1 MERLPGK
8 KNPASL
14 LWSWLDTHVQAIAH
28 PSRGMKLTQP
38 RQQRYACAAP
48 KTFVVPFSFQ
58 SSFTQQA
65 SFFSPGPCFHFTA
78 NTIWFGFH
86 DIPAQR
92 RSHSAGAPARR
103 RRHRRIHYTESKR
116 IGTPPLRAHASP
128 KNNKS
133 LIKCLKRPIHH
144 MHSGALGSILFVYF
158 SVKEA
163 ANVG

>member
-1 MERLPGK
+1 MLLRQIRLIKSLDGK
-8 KNPASL
+8 IAWEKKIPASL

-78 NTIWFGFH
+78 NTIWFGFY

-92 RSHSAGAPARR
+92 RSHSAVAPGRRRCRR
-103 RRHRRIHYTESKR
+103 RRIPYTESKCR
-116 IGTPPLRAHASP
+116 HASA
-128 KNNKS
+128 
-133 LIKCLKRPIHH
+133 
-144 MHSGALGSILFVYF
+144 GASTRITQ
-158 SVKEA
+158 K
-163 ANVG
+163 

>member
-8 KNPASL
+8 KEIPAPL

-92 RSHSAGAPARR
+92 RSHSAGVPARR
-103 RRHRRIHYTESKR
+103 RRTRIPYTESKR
-116 IGTPPLRAHASP
+116 RRAAAPARFEQTHHP
-128 KNNKS
+128 KITKVS
-133 LIKCLKRPIHH
+133 
-144 MHSGALGSILFVYF
+144 
-158 SVKEA
+158 
-163 ANVG
+163 

>member
-8 KNPASL
+8 KEIPAPL

-92 RSHSAGAPARR
+92 RSHSAGVPARR
-103 RRHRRIHYTESKR
+103 RRTRIPYTKSKR
-116 IGTPPLRAHASP
+116 RRAAAPVRADASP

-133 LIKCLKRPIHH
+133 LINCLKRPIHH
-144 MHSGALGSILFVYF
+144 MHSGALGSFFFFVYF
-158 SVKEA
+158 SV
-163 ANVG
+163 

>member
-1 MERLPGK
+1 MLIRQIRVIDSLDGK
-8 KNPASL
+8 IAWKKKEIPTPL

-92 RSHSAGAPARR
+92 RSHSAGTPAWRR
-103 RRHRRIHYTESKR
+103 SRRIPYAESKR
-116 IGTPPLRAHASP
+116 RHATAAPRQCEHTHHP
-128 KNNKS
+128 K
-133 LIKCLKRPIHH
+133 
-144 MHSGALGSILFVYF
+144 
-158 SVKEA
+158 
-163 ANVG
+163 

>member
-1 MERLPGK
+1 MERLPGEK
-8 KNPASL
+8 KIPASL
-14 LWSWLDTHVQAIAH
+14 LWNWLDTHVQAIAH

-86 DIPAQR
+86 NIPP
-92 RSHSAGAPARR
+92 SP
-103 RRHRRIHYTESKR
+103 
-116 IGTPPLRAHASP
+116 PPLIPTRVTIRMGVTGAIASVEFWQCVHCSCHTVLT
-128 KNNKS
+128 N
-133 LIKCLKRPIHH
+133 
-144 MHSGALGSILFVYF
+144 
-158 SVKEA
+158 
-163 ANVG
+163 